1 MKLFLLR
8 HEERALDDI
17 SFYSPLLPHGL
28 DCANKLKYTLEN
40 YQINLIFCSPFKRTI
55 QTIKPYCDMK
65 NIKLNIEHS
74 LYEKLDNIDDIMV
87 KQKHDLLSSSEEYYL
102 KNLDYVSYLS
112 LNDLKLDDDAFERS
126 INFLQSIT
134 SLYKD
139 VNVNILFVTHSAIIK
154 NMINSKNYKTLPTGG
169 LILYDYETQSYTP
182 INYNEKKVRFN

>member
-1 MKLFLLR
+1 
-8 HEERALDDI
+8 
-17 SFYSPLLPHGL
+17 
-28 DCANKLKYTLEN
+28 
-40 YQINLIFCSPFKRTI
+40 
-55 QTIKPYCDMK
+55 
-65 NIKLNIEHS
+65 
-74 LYEKLDNIDDIMV
+74 MV

-154 NMINSKNYKTLPTGG
+154 NMINSKNYKTLPMGG

>member
-1 MKLFLLR
+1 
-8 HEERALDDI
+8 
-17 SFYSPLLPHGL
+17 
-28 DCANKLKYTLEN
+28 
-40 YQINLIFCSPFKRTI
+40 
-55 QTIKPYCDMK
+55 MK
-65 NIKLNIEHS
+65 NIKLNIENS

-87 KQKHDLLSSSEEYYL
+87 KQKHDLLSSDEEYYL

-139 VNVNILFVTHSAIIK
+139 VNVNILFVTHAAIIK
-154 NMINSKNYKTLPTGG
+154 NMINNTNYKTLPMGG
-169 LILYDYETQSYTP
+169 LILYDYEKKSYVP